1 MKNKTQWYTIK
12 VSPIDEVREP
22 YEFLIETS
30 NLKKTMGKYVRSK
43 VDGDE
48 DVATW
53 EIIR

>member
-1 MKNKTQWYTIK
+1 MITQLKWYTVK
-12 VSPIDEVREP
+12 VTPTDEVREP